1 MVRNSVCP
9 STSIQAPYAGA
20 VSSIGC
26 GHWLGICLEGLTTAD
41 IDSLYAMMM
50 QLRQRA
56 TTVSRTPV
64 AERPAANVSES
75 ANVPLLSIGPSGVG
89 GPYQTEI

>member
-1 MVRNSVCP
+1 M
-9 STSIQAPYAGA
+9 
-20 VSSIGC
+20 GC

-41 IDSLYAMMM
+41 VDSLYAMMM
-50 QLRQRA
+50 RLRQHA
-56 TTVSRTPV
+56 TAVSRMPV
-64 AERPAANVSES
+64 ADRPAADVSGS